1 MESEYMVVV
10 NYASK
15 RRFKKFLI
23 SNVML
28 EEDDLNYIW
37 DLYNQNFSIVLT
49 YVSLKNDSRIMEHI
63 YNLEEK
69 FEDLLNTLG
78 LAAKMQE

>member
-1 MESEYMVVV
+1 MS

-78 LAAKMQE
+78 LAAKMQESNTP